1 MHVSCKEPEHQILAT
16 FVGSEVALLVN
27 YLKMWRNTAPIG
39 EWLAVLEPLLP
50 SEQDDSHEEIVTT
63 LEEPEDET
71 QNEQEMQAEAFRE
84 LGGVIEPEY
93 VEEDFRPSSDDE
105 ITLAMIK
112 PMFPKH
118 SAADLQKNCKNCG
131 KQYWRHTS
139 RDHCVMESQVMATV
153 FEPEEDAEE
162 DSADGAVFVRIVGE
176 GE

>member
-105 ITLAMIK
+105 ITLALIK
-112 PMFPKH
+112 PNR
-118 SAADLQKNCKNCG
+118 SILTATDLQKNCKNCG
-131 KQYWRHTS
+131 KPYWRHTGRNKCIQDS
-139 RDHCVMESQVMATV
+139 GVADTV

-162 DSADGAVFVRIVGE
+162 DSTDGAVFARIVGE